1 MSYIPSN
8 AELMGREM
16 LRVRLQE
23 AEKQRL
29 IRIAALAN
37 LPETRKTWSVL
48 RNRWFSF
55 WNRNQDRKIYPISS
69 VTGNSHSI

>member
-37 LPETRKTWSVL
+37 LPETRKTWPVL
-48 RNRWFSF
+48 RDRWLSF

-69 VTGNSHSI
+69 VPGKSHSI

>member
-1 MSYIPSN
+1 MTYIPSN

-29 IRIAALAN
+29 VRIAALAN
-37 LPETRKTWSVL
+37 LPKTRKPWWAL
-48 RNRWFSF
+48 RDRWISF
-55 WNRNQDRKIYPISS
+55 WNRNENRKIYPISS
-69 VTGNSHSI
+69 VPGQSHSI

>member
-1 MSYIPSN
+1 MTYIPSN

-37 LPETRKTWSVL
+37 LPEKRKAWSIL
-48 RNRWFSF
+48 RDRWISF
-55 WNRNQDRKIYPISS
+55 RSRNKNRKIYPISS
-69 VTGNSHSI
+69 VPGKSHSI

>member
-1 MSYIPSN
+1 MSYYPSN

-23 AEKQRL
+23 ADKQRL

-37 LPETRKTWSVL
+37 LPRTKKPRLAL
-48 RNRWFSF
+48 RDRWFSF
-55 WNRNQDRKIYPISS
+55 WNRKEDRKIYPISS
-69 VTGNSHSI
+69 VPGQSHSI